1 MPVSFPS
8 ALIRYKR
15 LERNWSQEGLCEGIC
30 AVSYLSKIEQG
41 KAEPNPEMLHALMER
56 LQMVWYEDAA
66 QEAGEL
72 VEALWEAISALDSS
86 EESCLREQL
95 EMERER
101 FLNGPHMLD
110 ILLLDKVHFSRISD
124 GDQTLAAFEDCF
136 DARQSAWYLM
146 TQERYEEALR
156 LLPTAYVYLNCGSR
170 AYEQGNYTLA
180 MERLLQCCTLA
191 SEEGCARVLLM
202 ARTLLGNCYSNQ
214 GDYAA
219 MMRHYRAAERLA
231 RDLREEETLSSIYY
245 NIAATDLQLGHYEKA
260 HAYFSTLEEPY
271 AMALHKLA
279 VCEEKL
285 GRREEALET
294 LNRVSQTVRDHADRG
309 DFPDRAWIERMCSL
323 VRYRLENPDY
333 LRDAAYGQMLLSAYA
348 DMERELPHGYAMF
361 HQPWMEEWYV
371 ANRQYKQAY
380 ELRR

>member
-56 LQMVWYEDAA
+56 LELVWHDEYA
-66 QEAGEL
+66 QEAFEW
-72 VEALWEAISALDSS
+72 VEAMWEAVSALDV
-86 EESCLREQL
+86 EEEKCLRDQL
-95 EMERER
+95 EEEREH

-110 ILLLDKVHFSRISD
+110 VLLLEQMHFNRVDAGVPELS
-124 GDQTLAAFEDCF
+124 AFVDCF
-136 DARQSAWYLM
+136 DARQHAWHLLL
-146 TQERYEEALR
+146 QHRYEEALK
-156 LLPTAYVYLNCGSR
+156 LLPTAYVYLSCGSQ

-180 MERLLQCCTLA
+180 MERLLQCCSLA

-219 MMRHYRAAERLA
+219 MMRHYRASERLA
-231 RDLREEETLSSIYY
+231 RDLREEETLGSIYY
-245 NIAATDLQLGHYEKA
+245 NIAATDLQLGRYEKA

-285 GRREEALET
+285 GRREDALRTLDRVRET
-294 LNRVSQTVRDHADRG
+294 PALHAG
-309 DFPDRAWIERMCSL
+309 NADFPDHAWIERMCDL
-323 VRYRLENPDY
+323 IRYRLEHPDY
-333 LRDAAYGQMLLSAYA
+333 LRDACYGEMLLSAYA
-348 DMERELPHGYAMF
+348 DMEKELPHGYALF

>member
-8 ALIRYKR
+8 ALIRFKR

-41 KAEPNPEMLHALMER
+41 KAEPNPEMLHALMDR
-56 LQMVWYEDAA
+56 LDMVWHDECA
-66 QEAGEL
+66 QEAAEW
-72 VEALWEAISALDSS
+72 VEAMWEAIAALDV
-86 EESCLREQL
+86 EEEKCLREQL
-95 EMERER
+95 IEERER

-110 ILLLDKVHFSRISD
+110 VLLLEQMHFNRVDAGAPELS
-124 GDQTLAAFEDCF
+124 AFEDCF
-136 DARQSAWYLM
+136 NARQHAWYL
-146 TQERYEEALR
+146 TLQERHEEALR
-156 LLPTAYVYLNCGSR
+156 LLPTAWVYLNCGSQ

-180 MERLLQCCTLA
+180 MERLLQCCALA
-191 SEEGCARVLLM
+191 SEEGCAKVLLM
-202 ARTLLGNCYSNQ
+202 ARALLGNCYSNQ

-231 RDLREEETLSSIYY
+231 RDLREEETLGSIYY
-245 NIAATDLQLGHYEKA
+245 NIAATDLQLGRYEKA

-285 GRREEALET
+285 GRKEDALRTLDRVHET
-294 LNRVSQTVRDHADRG
+294 PALHAGHG
-309 DFPDRAWIERMCSL
+309 DFPDHAWIERMCDL
-323 VRYRLENPDY
+323 IRYRLTHPDY
-333 LRDAAYGQMLLSAYA
+333 LRDAVYGEMLLSAYA
-348 DMERELPHGYAMF
+348 DMGKELPHGYALF